1 MLDPVK
7 RYQPNAAQVSAKVL
21 DGEAVLIHITRGA
34 YHSMDKVGSRIWQ
47 LIEQRHSL
55 TAIAS
60 AIASQYEIDKE
71 SAQKDVA
78 KLIDELLT
86 ADLVVEAKEESV
98 PLSLEKNAN
107 RLPYDVPSLNT
118 FNDMADLLALDPP
131 MPGLQAM
138 SPRSES
144 DKN

>member
-1 MLDPVK
+1 MLNTEK
-7 RYQPNAAQVSAKVL
+7 RYQPNDVHVSAKVL

-47 LIEQRHSL
+47 LIEQRHPL

-71 SAQKDVA
+71 SAQIDVA
-78 KLIDELLT
+78 KLIDELLK
-86 ADLVVEAKEESV
+86 ADLVVEAAGESV
-98 PLSLEKNAN
+98 PLSIEKNAN
-107 RLPYDVPSLNT
+107 RLPYDRPCLNT